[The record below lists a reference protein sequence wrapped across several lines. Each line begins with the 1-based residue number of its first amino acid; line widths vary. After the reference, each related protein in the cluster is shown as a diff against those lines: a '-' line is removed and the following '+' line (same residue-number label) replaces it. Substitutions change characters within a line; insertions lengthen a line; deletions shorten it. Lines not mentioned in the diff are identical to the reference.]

1 MKRRR
6 KKPQKKPKLKVRE
19 LGLGEL
25 KAILGRAKT
34 SPLSEEDCEK
44 LEAAVDTLAFL
55 TNELEKK
62 RVSIN
67 RLRNMLFGASTE
79 KTSRIVGGAARTK
92 GKTKKKSKGHGRN
105 GAAAY
110 TGAEKVEVPHRLF
123 KPGDACPECKKGK
136 VYLQANPGILVRV
149 KGMAPLD
156 ATVYERERFRCNLCG
171 KVFIAEAPE
180 GVGEEKYDETAAS
193 MVALLKYGAG
203 LPFNRIEKLQGSLGI
218 PFPAATQ
225 WEVVSRA
232 FGSAAPAYAE
242 LVRKA
247 AQGDVLH
254 NDDTTMK
261 ILELSG
267 EPQPEAEPG
276 EKSKERT
283 GVFTTGII
291 SRCAGLDIALFF
303 TGRKHAGENL
313 ADVLKNRAREL
324 PQPIQM
330 CDGLDRNI
338 PKDLPEELKT
348 IVCNC
353 NSHGRRKFA
362 EVAENFPDECRH
374 VLKELAKV
382 YKNDAVTRK
391 KGMTA
396 EERLRF
402 HQEHSESVMD
412 DLEKWLGAQFAEK
425 RVEPNSGLGEAISY
439 MLDHWERLT
448 RFLHVAGAPMDNN
461 IVERALKKAILHR
474 KNALFYKT
482 QNGARVGD
490 CFMSLI
496 HTCELHGEN
505 PFDYLVAL
513 QRNAGEVARNPGD
526 WMPWNYGETLDRLTP
541 GPDPPQ

>member
-1 MKRRR
+1 MKRRKR
-6 KKPQKKPKLKVRE
+6 PKLRRRDLDLGDLEAIIGRTESGPLSAEDRE
-19 LGLGEL
+19 KL
-25 KAILGRAKT
+25 KA
-34 SPLSEEDCEK
+34 
-44 LEAAVDTLAFL
+44 AVETLAFL
-55 TNELEKK
+55 TRELESKGT
-62 RVSIN
+62 SIK
-67 RLRNMLFGASTE
+67 RLRNLLFGASTE
-79 KTSRIVGGAARTK
+79 KTSRIVGGATK
-92 GKTKKKSKGHGRN
+92 AKSEAKKKRKGHGRN

-110 TGAEKVEVPHRLF
+110 TGAEKVKVPHRLF
-123 KPGDACPECKKGK
+123 KPGDACPKCEKGK
-136 VYLQANPGILVRV
+136 VYLQANPGVLVRV

-156 ATVYERERFRCNLCG
+156 ATVYERERLRCNLCG
-171 KVFIAEAPE
+171 EVFTADAPE
-180 GVGEEKYDETAAS
+180 GVGDDKYDETAAS
-193 MVALLKYGAG
+193 MVSLLKYGAG

-232 FGSAAPAYAE
+232 FGAAAPAYAE
-242 LVRKA
+242 LVRQA

-261 ILELSG
+261 VLELSKDS
-267 EPQPEAEPG
+267 QPEAEAEPG

-283 GVFTTGII
+283 GVFTTGIV
-291 SRCAGLDIALFF
+291 SRCAGGDVALFF

-338 PKDLPEELKT
+338 PKDLPEELQT

-362 EVAENFPDECRH
+362 EVAENFPDDCRH

-391 KGMTA
+391 KEMTA

-412 DLEKWLGAQFAEK
+412 DLEEWLNAQFDENSLGSCMWPGLRWTTTSSK
-425 RVEPNSGLGEAISY
+425 EP
-439 MLDHWERLT
+439 
-448 RFLHVAGAPMDNN
+448 
-461 IVERALKKAILHR
+461 
-474 KNALFYKT
+474 
-482 QNGARVGD
+482 
-490 CFMSLI
+490 
-496 HTCELHGEN
+496 
-505 PFDYLVAL
+505 
-513 QRNAGEVARNPGD
+513 
-526 WMPWNYGETLDRLTP
+526 
-541 GPDPPQ
+541 